1 MTDTPKT
8 ASDAIV
14 TAPLVA
20 PPSPPSE
27 PSDERPL
34 PVGDPEV
41 VSTPVRSEKPRTAP
55 APVKI

>member
-14 TAPLVA
+14 TEAPN
-20 PPSPPSE
+20 PPTSPPKDPSE
-27 PSDERPL
+27 ERPL
-34 PVGDPEV
+34 PVGDPDV
-41 VSTPVRSEKPRTAP
+41 VTSPRLSEKAP

>member
-8 ASDAIV
+8 ASDAIA
-14 TAPLVA
+14 TAQPVA
-20 PPSPPSE
+20 PPPPTE

-41 VSTPVRSEKPRTAP
+41 VNTRILSEKPRVAP